1 MAAKLYTLDGTNIK
15 GISLTDAQSW
25 IDAGF
30 TDWFPDGTKLTQTN
44 AYSINGWLHRCV
56 NIRASTMA
64 ALPWSVYRGDNAV
77 ATSDGDNEAVTRDMD
92 WIDDLPSLLY
102 LAEGALTILSVAY
115 VYKQRT
121 RGKRIDTLKW
131 LAPTTM
137 QPKWTRDGIDHFE
150 RRIGSDVYHLPP
162 DDVVYFRLPNM
173 LHETEPAPS
182 PVAAALAD
190 IGVLV
195 NLTEFAS
202 QFFKRGAIRAT
213 LLTVDGM
220 PQEAERQRLKSWWGR
235 AMAGIGNAFGAE
247 VVSAAVRPVV
257 VGDGVESLNN
267 DSLTAEKRESIS
279 TALGVPHSLVMSNAA
294 NFATAQAD
302 RLNFYDTTI
311 IPASRIIERA
321 LNRQL
326 FDAMGYRFAFRPEA
340 LNVYQEDEQERAQAY
355 ALYRNAGMPASL
367 VAELL
372 GITLPEGWEY
382 TDLDEEPQPQTITV
396 VPQEQRQIADTRMDD
411 APEDDARTDERKAAE
426 IETFKRWLKRN
437 PNRAGK
443 IDAFKSDV
451 LSDDDKA
458 QIAAEFKADE
468 GEAKASRII
477 PRGAGEPLLPIPST
491 LEITDDDIEHAIA
504 MWDNLMPDY
513 AGLLDADTSNSGED
527 L

>member
-1 MAAKLYTLDGTNIK
+1 MAKLYTLDGTNIK

-77 ATSDGDNEAVTRDMD
+77 ATSDGDNDAVTRDMD
-92 WIDDLPSLLY
+92 WADDLPSLLY

-121 RGKRIDTLKW
+121 RGKRIDSLKW

-137 QPKWTRDGIDHFE
+137 TPKWTADGIQHFE
-150 RRIGSDVYHLPP
+150 RRIGSDRYILQP

-235 AMAGIGNAFGAE
+235 AMAGIGNASG
-247 VVSAAVRPVV
+247 
-257 VGDGVESLNN
+257 L
-267 DSLTAEKRESIS
+267 
-279 TALGVPHSLVMSNAA
+279 
-294 NFATAQAD
+294 
-302 RLNFYDTTI
+302 RL
-311 IPASRIIERA
+311 
-321 LNRQL
+321 
-326 FDAMGYRFAFRPEA
+326 
-340 LNVYQEDEQERAQAY
+340 
-355 ALYRNAGMPASL
+355 
-367 VAELL
+367 
-372 GITLPEGWEY
+372 
-382 TDLDEEPQPQTITV
+382 
-396 VPQEQRQIADTRMDD
+396 
-411 APEDDARTDERKAAE
+411 
-426 IETFKRWLKRN
+426 
-437 PNRAGK
+437 
-443 IDAFKSDV
+443 
-451 LSDDDKA
+451 
-458 QIAAEFKADE
+458 
-468 GEAKASRII
+468 
-477 PRGAGEPLLPIPST
+477 
-491 LEITDDDIEHAIA
+491 
-504 MWDNLMPDY
+504 
-513 AGLLDADTSNSGED
+513 
-527 L
+527 